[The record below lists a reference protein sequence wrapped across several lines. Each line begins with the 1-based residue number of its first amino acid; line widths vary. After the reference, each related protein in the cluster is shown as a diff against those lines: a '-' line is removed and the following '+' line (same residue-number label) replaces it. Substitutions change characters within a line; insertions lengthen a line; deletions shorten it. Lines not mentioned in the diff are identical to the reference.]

1 MYTTLPWSALCEAVS
16 CLKVDLECCYSVRPE
31 NEKPRR
37 PADAA
42 LHRRG
47 DTVGVRRHAAALSVG
62 RMCGTLCSMSAS
74 RLGDKA
80 RLLRLPDMR
89 GLEVLEARFV
99 TYSFDRHTHD
109 TFAIGVIDE
118 GAATLWSQG
127 STLVAPRGAALVVPP
142 AQVHT
147 GGRYR
152 DAAIL
157 SYRMIYP
164 GAEWLAIATGDP
176 RLSTSPPGPRDL
188 VVVDGAVRAE
198 LGLLCTSL
206 LGPASTLERQERL
219 VGVLG
224 RLLAGHTADRAC
236 VAAPLAARR
245 ARDFVHAHATEA
257 ISLLSLATLVDLSPS
272 QLIRVFRR
280 SFGFTPHA
288 YQTQRRVEIAKH
300 LLAHGASPVTVAA
313 DTGFAD
319 QSHLNLHFKR
329 RVAVTPAA
337 YARAHFFQDGHRART

>member
-1 MYTTLPWSALCEAVS
+1 MSAL
-16 CLKVDLECCYSVRPE
+16 
-31 NEKPRR
+31 
-37 PADAA
+37 
-42 LHRRG
+42 
-47 DTVGVRRHAAALSVG
+47 
-62 RMCGTLCSMSAS
+62 
-74 RLGDKA
+74 RLGDQA
-80 RLLRLPDMR
+80 RLVRLPEMR
-89 GLEVLEARFV
+89 GLEVLEAQFV

-127 STLVAPRGAALVVPP
+127 STLVAPRGSALVVPP

-147 GGRYR
+147 GGRHR

-164 GAEWLAIATGDP
+164 GAEWLAI
-176 RLSTSPPGPRDL
+176 
-188 VVVDGAVRAE
+188 VVVDGALRAE
-198 LGLLCTSL
+198 LGLLCAAL

-219 VGVLG
+219 VGVLR
-224 RLLAGHTADRAC
+224 RLLAGHTADRAL

-245 ARDFVHAHATEA
+245 ARDFLHAHATEA
-257 ISLLSLATLVDLSPS
+257 ISLISLATLVDLSPS

-280 SFGFTPHA
+280 CFGFTPHA
-288 YQTQRRVEIAKH
+288 YQTQRRIEIAKH
-300 LLAHGASPVTVAA
+300 LLAQGAPPATVAA

-329 RVAVTPAA
+329 RVGVTPAA
-337 YARAHFFQDGHRART
+337 YRRAHFFQDGDRAGT